1 MGEFMADSILVTRTV
16 DAKPEAIFALLATP
30 ARHPEFD
37 GAGMLRGTE
46 GSAEKVSAVGDQF
59 IMNMNN
65 ANLGDYQMRN
75 TITAYDEGRTIGWA
89 PELYPLDGYKDKIG
103 DMLARGHTYTWELE
117 PSGGG
122 TSVTQIY
129 DWNQVTD
136 DGFRGVFPMVTE
148 EQIADSI
155 ERAGRAAR

>member
-1 MGEFMADSILVTRTV
+1 MADSIRVTRTV
-16 DAKPEAIFALLATP
+16 DAKPETLFALLATP
-30 ARHPEFD
+30 SRHPEFD

-46 GSAEKVSAVGDQF
+46 GNAGKVSGVGDQF

-65 ANLGDYQMRN
+65 PNLGDYQMRN
-75 TITAYDEGRTIGWA
+75 TITVYEEGRTIGWA
-89 PELYPLDGYKDKIG
+89 PELYPSDGYKDKIG

-136 DGFRGVFPMVTE
+136 DGFRGMFPLLTE

-155 ERAGRAAR
+155 ARAGRAAG

>member
-1 MGEFMADSILVTRTV
+1 MADSIRVTRTV
-16 DAKPEAIFALLATP
+16 DVKPEALFALLATP
-30 ARHPEFD
+30 SRHPEFD

-46 GSAEKVSAVGDQF
+46 GSAGKVSGVGDQF
-59 IMNMNN
+59 
-65 ANLGDYQMRN
+65 
-75 TITAYDEGRTIGWA
+75 TITAYEEGRTIGWA

-117 PSGGG
+117 PSGEG

-129 DWNQVTD
+129 NWNQVTD
-136 DGFRGVFPMVTE
+136 DGFRGMFPMLTE

-155 ERAGRAAR
+155 ARAGRAAG

>member
-1 MGEFMADSILVTRTV
+1 MADSIRVTRTV
-16 DAKPEAIFALLATP
+16 DAKPEALFALLATP
-30 ARHPEFD
+30 TRHPEFD

-46 GSAEKVSAVGDQF
+46 GSVGKVSAVGDQF

-65 ANLGDYQMRN
+65 PNLGDYQMRN
-75 TITAYDEGRTIGWA
+75 TITAYEEGRTLAWA
-89 PELYPLDGYKDKIG
+89 PELYPLDGYKDRVG
-103 DMLARGHTYTWELE
+103 DMVARGHTYTWELE
-117 PSGGG
+117 PSGDG

-136 DGFRGVFPMVTE
+136 EVLRGVFPMVTE

-155 ERAGRAAR
+155 ERAGRAAG

>member
-1 MGEFMADSILVTRTV
+1 MADSIRVTRTV
-16 DAKPEAIFALLATP
+16 DAKPETLFALLATP
-30 ARHPEFD
+30 SRHPEFD

-46 GSAEKVSAVGDQF
+46 GNAGKVSGVGDQF

-65 ANLGDYQMRN
+65 PNLGDYQIRN
-75 TITAYDEGRTIGWA
+75 TITAYEEGRTIGWA

-136 DGFRGVFPMVTE
+136 DGFRDLFPLLTE

-155 ERAGRAAR
+155 ARAGRAAG